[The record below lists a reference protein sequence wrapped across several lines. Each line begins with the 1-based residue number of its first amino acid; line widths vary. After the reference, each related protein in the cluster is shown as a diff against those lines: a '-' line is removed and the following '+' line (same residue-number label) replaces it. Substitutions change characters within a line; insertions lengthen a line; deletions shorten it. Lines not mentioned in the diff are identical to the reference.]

1 MQGFINTTAGLRP
14 LLLEGIEAVNYSQYS
29 TENQQH
35 GILSIRYIPNSGI
48 GGGNV
53 FVWIP
58 FYNSPN
64 YPLERFWSWVGD
76 VSAGA
81 VGKTLNSYYNNK
93 PFVAIQTSS
102 QAQGLTVSEAFVY
115 QLAND
120 ATVDDACNHAFQSAS
135 VTGNTDTYTNVVTNN
150 AQSSEPTV
158 GSKIYIGTNQGFEET
173 FSPTNTAS
181 STNPTLP
188 DGTYAYL
195 SGGHPEFMEKGQA
208 ASQTGSIYRVKIL
221 QGFVTES
228 VICPIDFTVLG
239 GANDIDGFI
248 PFVIE
253 PGLWYGQSE
262 FSRNNAL
269 CYASGQAG
277 NPGGMSSSNNAGLLW
292 VPVKFGFLLFPNSA
306 PQDSSLPPNGE
317 YTCNYTGGQS
327 VPGIPQNAEVFLQD
341 SQSLQYKKMQ
351 PGATW
356 EIDIPVDPSL
366 PPFFPSGVTTIAF
379 DDIGA
384 MSGMFGNG
392 PVIVVPPDSFYN
404 PGGNNYSFSI
414 DWGIEYPSSL
424 NPPTNLVCEYFKSG
438 MDAASQ
444 YPSAIID
451 PNMGGTISQTNNA
464 CAAAGAGAS

>member
-35 GILSIRYIPNSGI
+35 GILSIRYVPNSGI

-58 FYNSPN
+58 FYSSAN

-102 QAQGLTVSEAFVY
+102 QATGLTTSSSFVY
-115 QLAND
+115 QLADD

-135 VTGNTDTYTNVVTNN
+135 ITGGANTYTNVVTNN
-150 AQSSEPTV
+150 GMSSEPTV
-158 GSKIYIGTNQGFEET
+158 GSKIYIGTVQGFEET
-173 FSPTNTAS
+173 FQEQNTVS

-195 SGGHPEFMEKGQA
+195 SSGNPEFMEKGQA
-208 ASQTGSIYRVKIL
+208 APQTGSIYRVKIL

-228 VICPIDFTVLG
+228 VICPVDFTGLG

-248 PFVIE
+248 PFIYQE
-253 PGLWYGQSE
+253 GLWDGQSE

-277 NPGGMSSSNNAGLLW
+277 TGSGMSTSNNAGLLW
-292 VPVKFGFLLFPNSA
+292 IPVKFGFLLFPNSA

-327 VPGIPQNAEVFLQD
+327 TPGIPQNAEVFLQD
-341 SQSLQYKKMQ
+341 SQSLQYKKME

-366 PPFFPSGVTTIAF
+366 PPFFPSGVQTIAF

-392 PVIVVPPDSFYN
+392 TVIMVPPDSFYN

-438 MDAASQ
+438 MDASSQFPSALISQ
-444 YPSAIID
+444 YG
-451 PNMGGTISQTNNA
+451 GGTISQNNNA
-464 CAAAGAGAS
+464 CSGGAAMG

>member
-35 GILSIRYIPNSGI
+35 GILSIRYVPNSGI
-48 GGGNV
+48 GGGNI

-58 FYNSPN
+58 FYSSAN

-102 QAQGLTVSEAFVY
+102 QAEGLTTSSAFVY
-115 QLAND
+115 QLADD
-120 ATVDDACNHAFQSAS
+120 ATVDDACNHDFQSAS
-135 VTGNTDTYTNVVTNN
+135 ITGGANTYTNVVTNN
-150 AQSSEPTV
+150 GMSSEPTV
-158 GSKIYIGTNQGFEET
+158 GSKIYIGTTQGFEE
-173 FSPTNTAS
+173 SMQDQNTVS

-195 SGGHPEFMEKGQA
+195 SGGHPEYMEKGQA
-208 ASQTGSIYRVKIL
+208 SAQTGTIYRVKIL

-228 VICPIDFTVLG
+228 EICPVDFTALG

-248 PFVIE
+248 PFVVE
-253 PGLWYGQSE
+253 EALWASQSE
-262 FSRNNAL
+262 VARNTAL
-269 CYASGQAG
+269 CYATEYGSSG
-277 NPGGMSSSNNAGLLW
+277 PGMSPANNAGLLW
-292 VPVKFGFLLFPNSA
+292 IPVKFGFLLFPNSA
-306 PQDSSLPPNGE
+306 PQDSSMPPNGE

-341 SQSLQYKKMQ
+341 SQSLQYKKMES
-351 PGATW
+351 GATW
-356 EIDIPVDPSL
+356 EIDIPVNPNL
-366 PPFFPSGVTTIAF
+366 PPYFPSGVTTISF
-379 DDIGA
+379 SDIGS

-392 PVIVVPPDSFYN
+392 PVIVVPAANFDN
-404 PGGNNYSFSI
+404 PG
-414 DWGIEYPSSL
+414 
-424 NPPTNLVCEYFKSG
+424 
-438 MDAASQ
+438 
-444 YPSAIID
+444 
-451 PNMGGTISQTNNA
+451 
-464 CAAAGAGAS
+464 